1 MMERL
6 KESKW
11 VYVLISVV
19 LALTFWLYVRTV
31 QDPQDSSW
39 IYNVPVQV
47 TGSTVLTRQ
56 GLTVAEL
63 SAETVNLRVEGP
75 TSTLDDLLKY
85 RKEIYVSVDVSKCAE
100 GENQLAY
107 VPVYPANVNKEKLI
121 TTERNPDAIAVTV
134 EKLYTKT
141 FEVEFQL
148 KGKVAKG
155 YQAGTPAVNPET
167 VVVSGAVEQVSRVA
181 KVAAIL
187 ENENLNERFAGDL
200 PLTLLDASGEVLED
214 LEVTLDT
221 ESVYVVLPV
230 VVVKEIPLT
239 VNFLAGGGAT
249 EDDIR
254 YKIEPKTITVSGAE
268 EDLRDLTELSLGSVD
283 LAQVRRWQD
292 EGSIEYLGE
301 TRDVRPYVEACHAL
315 VLPSWREGTPT
326 SIMEGMSMGR
336 AAVVTDVPG
345 CREVV
350 EDGVNGCICAAHDPR
365 ALAAAMRRLLDEPGL
380 LVRMGAA
387 GRDLACREFDAEVV
401 AEKIL
406 VDMRVPRA
414 AG

>member
-221 ESVYVVLPV
+221 EVYVVLPV
-230 VVVKEIPLT
+230 VVVKEISLT

-283 LAQVRRWQD
+283 LAKVVGTNSITRPIDLDPRLENVSGITQATVEVTVSGLSTRSFDVDNIVLSNTPEGYTVTSATQVRTVVVRGREEDLDAIDASQLRIVAD
-292 EGSIEYLGE
+292 MSEISTVGTYSIPVKVYLDASSKVGVIGEY
-301 TRDVRPYVEACHAL
+301 
-315 VLPSWREGTPT
+315 
-326 SIMEGMSMGR
+326 SI
-336 AAVVTDVPG
+336 VVNIS
-345 CREVV
+345 R
-350 EDGVNGCICAAHDPR
+350 
-365 ALAAAMRRLLDEPGL
+365 
-380 LVRMGAA
+380 
-387 GRDLACREFDAEVV
+387 
-401 AEKIL
+401 
-406 VDMRVPRA
+406 
-414 AG
+414 

>member
-230 VVVKEIPLT
+230 VIVKEIPLT

-283 LAQVRRWQD
+283 LAKVVGTNSITRPIDLDPRLENVSGITQATVEVTVSGLSTRSFDVDNIVLSNTPEGYTVTSATQVRTVVIRGREEDLDAIDASQLRIVAD
-292 EGSIEYLGE
+292 MSEISTVGTYSIPVKVYLDASSKVGVIGEY
-301 TRDVRPYVEACHAL
+301 
-315 VLPSWREGTPT
+315 
-326 SIMEGMSMGR
+326 SI
-336 AAVVTDVPG
+336 VVNIS
-345 CREVV
+345 R
-350 EDGVNGCICAAHDPR
+350 
-365 ALAAAMRRLLDEPGL
+365 
-380 LVRMGAA
+380 
-387 GRDLACREFDAEVV
+387 
-401 AEKIL
+401 
-406 VDMRVPRA
+406 
-414 AG
+414 

>member
-230 VVVKEIPLT
+230 VVVKEITLT
-239 VNFLAGGGAT
+239 ANFLAGGGAT

-268 EDLRDLTELSLGSVD
+268 
-283 LAQVRRWQD
+283 
-292 EGSIEYLGE
+292 
-301 TRDVRPYVEACHAL
+301 
-315 VLPSWREGTPT
+315 
-326 SIMEGMSMGR
+326 
-336 AAVVTDVPG
+336 
-345 CREVV
+345 
-350 EDGVNGCICAAHDPR
+350 
-365 ALAAAMRRLLDEPGL
+365 
-380 LVRMGAA
+380 
-387 GRDLACREFDAEVV
+387 
-401 AEKIL
+401 
-406 VDMRVPRA
+406 
-414 AG
+414 

>member
-31 QDPQDSSW
+31 QDPQDFSW

-100 GENQLAY
+100 GENRLAY
-107 VPVYPANVNKEKLI
+107 VPVYPANVNKDKLI

-283 LAQVRRWQD
+283 LAKVVGTNSITRPIDLDPRLENVSGITQATVEVTVSGLSTRSFDVDNIVLSNTPEGYTVTSATQVRTVVVRGREEDLDAIDASQLRIVAD
-292 EGSIEYLGE
+292 MSEISTVGTYSIPVKVYLDASSKVGVIGEY
-301 TRDVRPYVEACHAL
+301 
-315 VLPSWREGTPT
+315 
-326 SIMEGMSMGR
+326 SI
-336 AAVVTDVPG
+336 VVNIS
-345 CREVV
+345 R
-350 EDGVNGCICAAHDPR
+350 
-365 ALAAAMRRLLDEPGL
+365 
-380 LVRMGAA
+380 
-387 GRDLACREFDAEVV
+387 
-401 AEKIL
+401 
-406 VDMRVPRA
+406 
-414 AG
+414 

>member
-100 GENQLAY
+100 GENRLAY
-107 VPVYPANVNKEKLI
+107 VPVYPANVNKDKLI

-283 LAQVRRWQD
+283 LAKVVGTNSITRPIDLDPRLENVSGITQATVEVTVSGLSTRSFDVDNIVLSNTPEGYTVTSATQVRTVVVRGREEDLDAIDASQLRIVAD
-292 EGSIEYLGE
+292 MSEISTVGTYSIPVKVYLDAISKVGVIGEY
-301 TRDVRPYVEACHAL
+301 
-315 VLPSWREGTPT
+315 
-326 SIMEGMSMGR
+326 SI
-336 AAVVTDVPG
+336 VVNIS
-345 CREVV
+345 R
-350 EDGVNGCICAAHDPR
+350 
-365 ALAAAMRRLLDEPGL
+365 
-380 LVRMGAA
+380 
-387 GRDLACREFDAEVV
+387 
-401 AEKIL
+401 
-406 VDMRVPRA
+406 
-414 AG
+414 

>member
-39 IYNVPVQV
+39 IYNVPVQL
-47 TGSTVLTRQ
+47 TGNTVLTRQ
-56 GLTVAEL
+56 GLTVAGL
-63 SAETVNLRVEGP
+63 SVETVNLRVEGP

-100 GENQLAY
+100 GENRLAY

-121 TTERNPDAIAVTV
+121 TTERNPDAIVVTV

-141 FEVEFQL
+141 FEAEFQL

-187 ENENLNERFAGDL
+187 ENENLNERFTGDL

-254 YKIEPKTITVSGAE
+254 YEIEPKTITISGAE

-283 LAQVRRWQD
+283 LAKVVGTNSITRPIDLDPRLENVSGITQATVQVTISGLSTRSFDVDNIVLSNKPEGYMVTSATQVRTVVVRGREEDLNAIDASQLRIVAD
-292 EGSIEYLGE
+292 MSEISTVGTYSVPVKVYLDASSKVGVIGEYSI
-301 TRDVRPYVEACHAL
+301 
-315 VLPSWREGTPT
+315 
-326 SIMEGMSMGR
+326 
-336 AAVVTDVPG
+336 VVNIS
-345 CREVV
+345 R
-350 EDGVNGCICAAHDPR
+350 
-365 ALAAAMRRLLDEPGL
+365 
-380 LVRMGAA
+380 
-387 GRDLACREFDAEVV
+387 
-401 AEKIL
+401 
-406 VDMRVPRA
+406 
-414 AG
+414 

>member
-230 VVVKEIPLT
+230 VVVKEITLT

-268 EDLRDLTELSLGSVD
+268 EDLRNLTELSLGSVD
-283 LAQVRRWQD
+283 LAKVVGTNSITRPIDLDPRLENVSGITQATVEVTVSGLSTRSFDVDNIVLSNTPEGYTVTSATQVRTVVVRGREEDLDAIDASQLRIVAD
-292 EGSIEYLGE
+292 MSEISTVGTYSIPVKVYLDASSKVGVIGEY
-301 TRDVRPYVEACHAL
+301 
-315 VLPSWREGTPT
+315 
-326 SIMEGMSMGR
+326 SI
-336 AAVVTDVPG
+336 VVNIS
-345 CREVV
+345 R
-350 EDGVNGCICAAHDPR
+350 
-365 ALAAAMRRLLDEPGL
+365 
-380 LVRMGAA
+380 
-387 GRDLACREFDAEVV
+387 
-401 AEKIL
+401 
-406 VDMRVPRA
+406 
-414 AG
+414 

>member
-31 QDPQDSSW
+31 QDPQDFSW

-100 GENQLAY
+100 GENRLAY
-107 VPVYPANVNKEKLI
+107 VPVYPANVNKDKLI

-239 VNFLAGGGAT
+239 VNFQAGGGAT

-283 LAQVRRWQD
+283 LAKVVGTNSITRPIDLDPRLENVSGITQATVEVTVSGLSTRSFDVDNIVLSNTPEGYTVTSATQVRTVVVRGREEDLDAIDASQLRIVAD
-292 EGSIEYLGE
+292 MSEISTVGTYSIPVKVYLDASSKVGVIGEY
-301 TRDVRPYVEACHAL
+301 
-315 VLPSWREGTPT
+315 
-326 SIMEGMSMGR
+326 SI
-336 AAVVTDVPG
+336 VVNIS
-345 CREVV
+345 R
-350 EDGVNGCICAAHDPR
+350 
-365 ALAAAMRRLLDEPGL
+365 
-380 LVRMGAA
+380 
-387 GRDLACREFDAEVV
+387 
-401 AEKIL
+401 
-406 VDMRVPRA
+406 
-414 AG
+414 

>member
-31 QDPQDSSW
+31 QDPQDFSW

-63 SAETVNLRVEGP
+63 FAETVNLRVEGP

-100 GENQLAY
+100 GDNRLAY
-107 VPVYPANVNKEKLI
+107 VPVYPANVNKDKLI

-283 LAQVRRWQD
+283 LAKVVGTNSITRPIDLDPRLENVSGITQATVEVTVSGLSTRSFDVDNIVLSNTPEGYTVTSATQVRTVVVRGREEDLDAIDASQLRIVAD
-292 EGSIEYLGE
+292 MSEISTVGTYSIPVKVYLDASSKVGVIGEY
-301 TRDVRPYVEACHAL
+301 
-315 VLPSWREGTPT
+315 
-326 SIMEGMSMGR
+326 SI
-336 AAVVTDVPG
+336 VVNIS
-345 CREVV
+345 R
-350 EDGVNGCICAAHDPR
+350 
-365 ALAAAMRRLLDEPGL
+365 
-380 LVRMGAA
+380 
-387 GRDLACREFDAEVV
+387 
-401 AEKIL
+401 
-406 VDMRVPRA
+406 
-414 AG
+414 

>member
-100 GENQLAY
+100 GENRLAY
-107 VPVYPANVNKEKLI
+107 VPVYPANVNKDKLI

-230 VVVKEIPLT
+230 VVVKEIALT
-239 VNFLAGGGAT
+239 ANFLAGGGAT

-283 LAQVRRWQD
+283 LAKVVGTNSITRPIDLDPRLENVSGITQATVEVTVSGLSTRSFDVDNIVLSNTPEGYTVTSATQVRTVVVRGREEDLDAIDASQLRIVAD
-292 EGSIEYLGE
+292 MSEISTVGTYSIPVKVYLDAISKVGVIGEY
-301 TRDVRPYVEACHAL
+301 
-315 VLPSWREGTPT
+315 
-326 SIMEGMSMGR
+326 SI
-336 AAVVTDVPG
+336 VVNLS
-345 CREVV
+345 R
-350 EDGVNGCICAAHDPR
+350 
-365 ALAAAMRRLLDEPGL
+365 
-380 LVRMGAA
+380 
-387 GRDLACREFDAEVV
+387 
-401 AEKIL
+401 
-406 VDMRVPRA
+406 
-414 AG
+414 